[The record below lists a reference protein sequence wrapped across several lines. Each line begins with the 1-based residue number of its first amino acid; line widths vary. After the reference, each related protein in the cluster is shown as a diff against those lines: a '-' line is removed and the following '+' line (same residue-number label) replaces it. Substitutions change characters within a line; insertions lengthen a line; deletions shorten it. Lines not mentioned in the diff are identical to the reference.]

1 MKQQQDRT
9 VEQFVEYNKDKQAM
23 GKVRRQFK
31 VLLFSSFIILT
42 FVLFCDFC
50 LFVCLFF
57 VPCPLPLPPFD
68 ELSRLHYVLRMSLTV
83 QQLMWLSAV
92 LGLICTKSAP
102 NAARRIRRS

>member
-1 MKQQQDRT
+1 MTLSSSCSYRRAVDTALHDMKQQQDRT

-50 LFVCLFF
+50 RFVCFLFHVLCLF
-57 VPCPLPLPPFD
+57 PF
-68 ELSRLHYVLRMSLTV
+68 
-83 QQLMWLSAV
+83 
-92 LGLICTKSAP
+92 
-102 NAARRIRRS
+102 